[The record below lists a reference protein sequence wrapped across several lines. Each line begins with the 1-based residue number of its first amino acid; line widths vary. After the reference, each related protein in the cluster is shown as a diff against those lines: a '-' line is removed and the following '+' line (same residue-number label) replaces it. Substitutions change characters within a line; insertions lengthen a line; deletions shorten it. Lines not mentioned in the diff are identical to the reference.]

1 MQNAFFGAP
10 ATARNVGTKRCYTCS
25 GRFGLVRYRVA
36 LKQFCSKLCLEKYK
50 ANTDRQ
56 ASRSKQ
62 WINFLT
68 GNQ

>member
-1 MQNAFFGAP
+1 MQKVFSR
-10 ATARNVGTKRCYTCS
+10 ATATPRNASTKRCYTCN

-62 WINFLT
+62 WIDFLT